1 MFDSYRPEEPGRPG
15 GSGRSRR
22 QPGWVGQTLVSL
34 PARQVS
40 PGRQLATRGLLALA
54 LLALIVVIVY
64 IDRDAYHDSYDG
76 KVSLV
81 DAIYYAT
88 VTITTTGYGDI
99 TPVLTH
105 ARIINAVLVTPLR
118 IAFLVLLVGTTLEVL
133 ATEGRRIFLD
143 ARWRKRMRNH
153 VVVIGYGTKGRSAV
167 QTLVDTKYT
176 PGQLVIID
184 GRPGVIAEANQQGF
198 AGITGDATRREVL
211 RRAEITKAR
220 DVIITLDRD
229 DSAILVTLTV
239 RQLNPGAHIVVAVRE
254 RDNASLVRQSGA
266 DAVITSS
273 EAVGR
278 VVGLS
283 SLSPNLGIIIEDLL
297 TADQGLEIVERQVA
311 ADEVGRSPADIRPER
326 VLGVVRNKTLR
337 QFDDRTVAALET
349 GDQLVV
355 VRRAPRSAVDRT
367 TG

>member
-1 MFDSYRPEEPGRPG
+1 VFESYRQEKTER
-15 GSGRSRR
+15 SADRRSRR
-22 QPGWVGQTLVSL
+22 GWISETLVNL
-34 PARQVS
+34 PTHQAS
-40 PGRQLATRGLLALA
+40 PGRQLATRGLVAVG
-54 LLALIVVIVY
+54 LLALIVAIVY
-64 IDRDAYHDSYDG
+64 IDRGAYTDSYDG
-76 KVSLV
+76 SVSFI

-99 TPVLTH
+99 TPVLPH
-105 ARIINAVLVTPLR
+105 ARIINAILVTPLR

-133 ATEGRRIFLD
+133 ATQGRRIFLD

-153 VVVIGYGTKGRSAV
+153 AVVVGFGTKGRSAV
-167 QTLVDTKYT
+167 QTLTDTKYT
-176 PGQLVIID
+176 PDRVVIID
-184 GRPGVIAEANQQGF
+184 ARPGVIAEANLQGF
-198 AGITGDATRREVL
+198 AGIAGDGTRREIL
-211 RRAEITKAR
+211 RRAEISKAH

-239 RQLNPGAHIVVAVRE
+239 RQLNPSAHIVVAVRE
-254 RDNASLVRQSGA
+254 QDNASLLRQSGA
-266 DAVITSS
+266 NAVITSS

-283 SLSPNLGIIIEDLL
+283 TISPNLGSIIEDLL
-297 TADQGLEIVERQVA
+297 TADQGLEIAERQVSA
-311 ADEVGRSPADIRPER
+311 QEVGHSPADIREER

-337 QFDDRTVAALET
+337 RFSDPTVEKLET

-355 VRRAPRSAVDRT
+355 VRHVPKTPGERK